1 MVVVRRKVIK
11 INKINT
17 VFFIL
22 FHLLCSY
29 LHFNL
34 FIYFDE
40 RDNVFIHDA
49 REYLQ
54 FRDDRMDSRGTGGP
68 DFEIFR
74 IADHL
79 KYKGNFRRQ

>member
-11 INKINT
+11 INKTNT

-49 REYLQ
+49 CAKEAIYLDQ
-54 FRDDRMDSRGTGGP
+54 ACFK
-68 DFEIFR
+68 IW
-74 IADHL
+74 
-79 KYKGNFRRQ
+79 